1 MAVEETWTRL
11 YLQYL
16 IDGELPDSPTD
27 ARRIS
32 LRSKAFTI
40 INGELYKRSISGVL
54 QRCVTIG
61 DGKTILQDIHEG
73 ICGHHAGSHALVAKA
88 LQDGFYLPTA
98 MNNAKDIVR
107 RCNVCQWFTDKP
119 HAPG

>member
-1 MAVEETWTRL
+1 MAVEETWTRP

-16 IDGELPDSPTD
+16 IDRELPDSPTD

-32 LRSKAFTI
+32 RRSKAFTI

-73 ICGHHAGSHALVAKA
+73 ICGHHAGSRALVAKA
-88 LQDGFYLPTA
+88 LRAGFY
-98 MNNAKDIVR
+98 
-107 RCNVCQWFTDKP
+107 
-119 HAPG
+119 